1 MGASVRNHTESK
13 MAKLL
18 LLLLH
23 SLILADGPGGHHGH
37 HHGGHHGDHG
47 AHHGAHN
54 EHHPHGAHSE
64 DHAHPG
70 GAQHHGDHGVSHHPV
85 QHTVVQSSPV
95 QHHTVHSSVQ
105 RPVSASF
112 SIQPE
117 TAHPIQHSVPRG
129 PQDLAQ
135 LIATHPKLTTLSAA
149 VKAAGLESTLASP
162 GPFTVFAPTD
172 LAFKKIPDADLQ
184 RLLGDKAA
192 LSKILLRHVVPGTK
206 MQGKNIPPGVT
217 NLKTAAGE
225 QISATRDK
233 FIQVK
238 SKEGSAFIVLF
249 DVIASNGVLHAVDT
263 VF

>member
-1 MGASVRNHTESK
+1 MGASVRNHTESE

-18 LLLLH
+18 MLLLP
-23 SLILADGPGGHHGH
+23 SLILADGPGGHH
-37 HHGGHHGDHG
+37 HGAHHGDHG
-47 AHHGAHN
+47 AHHGAH
-54 EHHPHGAHSE
+54 AH
-64 DHAHPG
+64 G
-70 GAQHHGDHGVSHHPV
+70 GAAAHHGDHGASHHPVQHHPVQHHPV
-85 QHTVVQSSPV
+85 QHTVQSSPI
-95 QHHTVHSSVQ
+95 QHHTVHSSGSVQ

-117 TAHPIQHSVPRG
+117 AHPIQHSVSQG
-129 PQDLAQ
+129 PQDLAH
-135 LIATHPKLTTLSAA
+135 LVATHPKLTTLNAA
-149 VKAAGLESTLASP
+149 VKAAGLEATLASP
-162 GPFTVFAPTD
+162 GPFTVFAPTN

-192 LSKILLRHVVPGTK
+192 LSKILLRHVVPGTR

>member
-1 MGASVRNHTESK
+1 MGASVRNHTESE
-13 MAKLL
+13 MARLNMLMLL
-18 LLLLH
+18 LP
-23 SLILADGPGGHHGH
+23 SLILADGPGG

-54 EHHPHGAHSE
+54 GNHAHAGGAAHHADHGA
-64 DHAHPG
+64 
-70 GAQHHGDHGVSHHPV
+70 SHHPV
-85 QHTVVQSSPV
+85 QHTVQSSPV

-117 TAHPIQHSVPRG
+117 VQAHPIQHSAPLQG

-135 LIATHPKLTTLSAA
+135 LVATHPKLTTLNAA
-149 VKAAGLESTLASP
+149 VKAAGLEATLASP
-162 GPFTVFAPTD
+162 GPFTVFAPTN
-172 LAFKKIPDADLQ
+172 LAFQKIPDADLQ

-192 LSKILLRHVVPGTK
+192 LSKILLRHVVPGTR

-217 NLKTAAGE
+217 SLKTAAGE

>member
-1 MGASVRNHTESK
+1 MGASVRNHTESE

-18 LLLLH
+18 MLLLP
-23 SLILADGPGGHHGH
+23 SLILADGPGGH

-54 EHHPHGAHSE
+54 ENHAHAGGAAHHADHGA
-64 DHAHPG
+64 
-70 GAQHHGDHGVSHHPV
+70 SHHPV
-85 QHTVVQSSPV
+85 QHTVQSSPV

-117 TAHPIQHSVPRG
+117 AQHPIQHSVSQGR
-129 PQDLAQ
+129 QNLAQ
-135 LIATHPKLTTLSAA
+135 LIATHPKLTTLNAA
-149 VKAAGLESTLASP
+149 VKAAGLEAPLASP
-162 GPFTVFAPTD
+162 GPFTVFAPTN
-172 LAFKKIPDADLQ
+172 LAFEKIPSADLQ

-192 LSKILLRHVVPGTK
+192 LSKILLRHVVPGTR
-206 MQGKNIPPGVT
+206 MQGKNIPPGAT

-225 QISATRDK
+225 QSSATRDK

-249 DVIASNGVLHAVDT
+249 DVIASNGVLHSVD
-263 VF
+263 

>member
-1 MGASVRNHTESK
+1 MGVRNHPESK

-18 LLLLH
+18 MLLALP
-23 SLILADGPGGHHGH
+23 SLMLADGPGGHH
-37 HHGGHHGDHG
+37 HGAHHGDHG
-47 AHHGAHN
+47 AGHHGAHN
-54 EHHPHGAHSE
+54 ENHGA
-64 DHAHPG
+64 A
-70 GAQHHGDHGVSHHPV
+70 HHGDHGASHHPV
-85 QHTVVQSSPV
+85 QHTLQSSPV
-95 QHHTVHSSVQ
+95 QHHTVHSSGSVH

-117 TAHPIQHSVPRG
+117 AHPIQHSVSQG

-135 LIATHPKLTTLSAA
+135 LVATHPKLTTLNAA
-149 VKAAGLESTLASP
+149 VKAAGLEATLASP
-162 GPFTVFAPTD
+162 GPFTVFAPTN
-172 LAFKKIPDADLQ
+172 LAFEKIPSADLQ

-192 LSKILLRHVVPGTK
+192 LSKILLRHVVPGSRI
-206 MQGKNIPPGVT
+206 QGKNIPPGVT

-249 DVIASNGVLHAVDT
+249 DAIASNGVLHAVDT

>member
-18 LLLLH
+18 MLLLLP
-23 SLILADGPGGHHGH
+23 SLILADGPGGHH
-37 HHGGHHGDHG
+37 HGAHHGDHG

-54 EHHPHGAHSE
+54 EN
-64 DHAHPG
+64 HAHAG
-70 GAQHHGDHGVSHHPV
+70 GAAHHGDHGASHHPV
-85 QHTVVQSSPV
+85 QHTLQSSPV

-117 TAHPIQHSVPRG
+117 AHPIQHSVSQG

-135 LIATHPKLTTLSAA
+135 LVATHPKLTTLYAA
-149 VKAAGLESTLASP
+149 VKAAGLEATLASP
-162 GPFTVFAPTD
+162 GPFTVFAPTN
-172 LAFKKIPDADLQ
+172 LAFKKIPEADLQ

-192 LSKILLRHVVPGTK
+192 LSKILLRHVVPGTR

>member
-1 MGASVRNHTESK
+1 MGASVRNHTESE

-18 LLLLH
+18 MLLLLP
-23 SLILADGPGGHHGH
+23 SLILADGPGGHH
-37 HHGGHHGDHG
+37 HGAHHGDHG

-54 EHHPHGAHSE
+54 EN
-64 DHAHPG
+64 HAHAG
-70 GAQHHGDHGVSHHPV
+70 GAAHHGDHGASHHPV
-85 QHTVVQSSPV
+85 QHTLQSSPV
-95 QHHTVHSSVQ
+95 QHHTVHSSSSVQ

-117 TAHPIQHSVPRG
+117 AHPIQHSVSQG

-135 LIATHPKLTTLSAA
+135 LVATHPKLTTLYAA
-149 VKAAGLESTLASP
+149 VKAAGLEATLASP
-162 GPFTVFAPTD
+162 GPFTVFAPTN
-172 LAFKKIPDADLQ
+172 LAFKKIPA
-184 RLLGDKAA
+184 
-192 LSKILLRHVVPGTK
+192 
-206 MQGKNIPPGVT
+206 GVT

-233 FIQVK
+233 FIQIK

>member
-1 MGASVRNHTESK
+1 MGGRQGGGGNHTESE
-13 MAKLL
+13 MARLNLLILL
-18 LLLLH
+18 LP
-23 SLILADGPGGHHGH
+23 SLILADGPGGHHHGA
-37 HHGGHHGDHG
+37 HHGAHG

-54 EHHPHGAHSE
+54 EN
-64 DHAHPG
+64 HAHAG
-70 GAQHHGDHGVSHHPV
+70 GAAHHGDHGASHHPV
-85 QHTVVQSSPV
+85 HHIVQSSPV

-117 TAHPIQHSVPRG
+117 VQAHPIQHSAPLQG
-129 PQDLAQ
+129 PQDLA
-135 LIATHPKLTTLSAA
+135 
-149 VKAAGLESTLASP
+149 
-162 GPFTVFAPTD
+162 PTN

>member
-1 MGASVRNHTESK
+1 MGVSETTQGK
-13 MAKLL
+13 MATRLNLL
-18 LLLLH
+18 LLLP
-23 SLILADGPGGHHGH
+23 SLILADGPGGHH
-37 HHGGHHGDHG
+37 HGAHHGDHG
-47 AHHGAHN
+47 AHHGAHAHGGAAS
-54 EHHPHGAHSE
+54 HHADHGA
-64 DHAHPG
+64 
-70 GAQHHGDHGVSHHPV
+70 SHHPV
-85 QHTVVQSSPV
+85 QHHPVQHTVQSSPV
-95 QHHTVHSSVQ
+95 QHHTVHSSSGSVQ

-117 TAHPIQHSVPRG
+117 AHPIQHSASQG

-135 LIATHPKLTTLSAA
+135 LVATHPKLTTLNAA
-149 VKAAGLESTLASP
+149 VKAAGLEATLASP
-162 GPFTVFAPTD
+162 GPFTVFAPTN
-172 LAFKKIPDADLQ
+172 LAFQKIPDADLQ

-192 LSKILLRHVVPGTK
+192 LSKILLRHVVPGTR

-217 NLKTAAGE
+217 SLKTAAGE

>member
-1 MGASVRNHTESK
+1 MGASVRNHAESE

-18 LLLLH
+18 MLLLP
-23 SLILADGPGGHHGH
+23 SLILADGPGGHH
-37 HHGGHHGDHG
+37 HGAHHGDHG

-54 EHHPHGAHSE
+54 EN
-64 DHAHPG
+64 HAHAG
-70 GAQHHGDHGVSHHPV
+70 GASHHPV
-85 QHTVVQSSPV
+85 QHTLQSSPV
-95 QHHTVHSSVQ
+95 QHHTVHSSSSVQ

-117 TAHPIQHSVPRG
+117 AHPIQHSVSQG

-135 LIATHPKLTTLSAA
+135 LIATHPKLTTLNAA
-149 VKAAGLESTLASP
+149 VKAAGLEATLASP
-162 GPFTVFAPTD
+162 GPFTVFAPTN

-192 LSKILLRHVVPGTK
+192 LSKILLRHVVPGTR

-233 FIQVK
+233 FIQIK

>member
-1 MGASVRNHTESK
+1 MGASVRNHTESE
-13 MAKLL
+13 MARLNMLMLL
-18 LLLLH
+18 LP
-23 SLILADGPGGHHGH
+23 SLILADGPGGH

-47 AHHGAHN
+47 AHHGA
-54 EHHPHGAHSE
+54 
-64 DHAHPG
+64 
-70 GAQHHGDHGVSHHPV
+70 SHHPV
-85 QHTVVQSSPV
+85 QHTVQSSPV

-105 RPVSASF
+105 RPVSACF

-117 TAHPIQHSVPRG
+117 AQHPIQHSVSQG

-135 LIATHPKLTTLSAA
+135 LIATHPKLTTLNAA
-149 VKAAGLESTLASP
+149 VKAAGLEATLASP
-162 GPFTVFAPTD
+162 GPFTVFAPTI

-233 FIQVK
+233 LIQ
-238 SKEGSAFIVLF
+238 
-249 DVIASNGVLHAVDT
+249 
-263 VF
+263 

>member
-1 MGASVRNHTESK
+1 MGGRQGGGGNHTESE
-13 MAKLL
+13 MARLNLLILL
-18 LLLLH
+18 LP
-23 SLILADGPGGHHGH
+23 SLILADGPGGHHHGA
-37 HHGGHHGDHG
+37 HHGAHG

-54 EHHPHGAHSE
+54 EN
-64 DHAHPG
+64 HAHAG
-70 GAQHHGDHGVSHHPV
+70 GAAHHGDHGASHHPV
-85 QHTVVQSSPV
+85 HHIVQSSPV

-117 TAHPIQHSVPRG
+117 VQAHPIQHSAPLQG

-135 LIATHPKLTTLSAA
+135 LVATHPKLTTLNAA
-149 VKAAGLESTLASP
+149 VKAAGLEATLASP
-162 GPFTVFAPTD
+162 GPFTVFAPTN
-172 LAFKKIPDADLQ
+172 LAFKK
-184 RLLGDKAA
+184 
-192 LSKILLRHVVPGTK
+192 
-206 MQGKNIPPGVT
+206 IPPGVT

>member
-1 MGASVRNHTESK
+1 MGASVRNHTESE

-18 LLLLH
+18 MLLLP
-23 SLILADGPGGHHGH
+23 SLILADGPGGHH
-37 HHGGHHGDHG
+37 HGAHHGDHG

-54 EHHPHGAHSE
+54 EN
-64 DHAHPG
+64 HAHAG
-70 GAQHHGDHGVSHHPV
+70 GAVHHGDHGASNHPV
-85 QHTVVQSSPV
+85 QHTLQSSPV

-117 TAHPIQHSVPRG
+117 AHPIQHSVSQG

-135 LIATHPKLTTLSAA
+135 LVATHPKLTTLYAA
-149 VKAAGLESTLASP
+149 VKAAGLEATLASP
-162 GPFTVFAPTD
+162 GPFTVFAPTN
-172 LAFKKIPDADLQ
+172 LAFKKIPDAALQ
-184 RLLGDKAA
+184 RLLGDKTA
-192 LSKILLRHVVPGTK
+192 LSKILLRHVVPGTR

>member
-1 MGASVRNHTESK
+1 MGASVRNHTGSK

-18 LLLLH
+18 LMLLP

-64 DHAHPG
+64 DHA
-70 GAQHHGDHGVSHHPV
+70 HHGDHGVSHHPV

-117 TAHPIQHSVPRG
+117 TAHPIQHSVPQG

-162 GPFTVFAPTD
+162 GHFTVFAPTD

-192 LSKILLRHVVPGTK
+192 LSKILLG
-206 MQGKNIPPGVT
+206 
-217 NLKTAAGE
+217 
-225 QISATRDK
+225 
-233 FIQVK
+233 
-238 SKEGSAFIVLF
+238 
-249 DVIASNGVLHAVDT
+249 
-263 VF
+263 

>member
-1 MGASVRNHTESK
+1 MGVSETTQGK
-13 MAKLL
+13 MATRLNLL
-18 LLLLH
+18 LLLP
-23 SLILADGPGGHHGH
+23 SLIVADGPGGHH
-37 HHGGHHGDHG
+37 HGAHHGDHG
-47 AHHGAHN
+47 AHHGAH
-54 EHHPHGAHSE
+54 AH
-64 DHAHPG
+64 G
-70 GAQHHGDHGVSHHPV
+70 GAAAHHGDHGASHHPVQHHPVQHHPV
-85 QHTVVQSSPV
+85 QHTVQSTPI
-95 QHHTVHSSVQ
+95 QHHTVHSSSGSVQ

-117 TAHPIQHSVPRG
+117 AHPIQHSVSQG

-135 LIATHPKLTTLSAA
+135 LVATHPKLTTLNAA
-149 VKAAGLESTLASP
+149 VKAAGLEATLASP
-162 GPFTVFAPTD
+162 GPFTVFAPTN
-172 LAFKKIPDADLQ
+172 LAFQKIPDADLQ

-192 LSKILLRHVVPGTK
+192 LSKILLRHVVPGTR

-217 NLKTAAGE
+217 SLKTAAGE

>member
-1 MGASVRNHTESK
+1 MGQRGRRNHTESE
-13 MAKLL
+13 MDRLNLLVLL
-18 LLLLH
+18 LP
-23 SLILADGPGGHHGH
+23 SLILADGPGGH

-54 EHHPHGAHSE
+54 EN
-64 DHAHPG
+64 HAHAG
-70 GAQHHGDHGVSHHPV
+70 GAAHHPV
-85 QHTVVQSSPV
+85 QHTVQSSPV

-117 TAHPIQHSVPRG
+117 AQHPIQHSVSQG
-129 PQDLAQ
+129 PQDLAH
-135 LIATHPKLTTLSAA
+135 LIASHPKLTTLNAA
-149 VKAAGLESTLASP
+149 VKAAGLEATLASP
-162 GPFTVFAPTD
+162 GPFTVFAPTN

-217 NLKTAAGE
+217 NLKTAA
-225 QISATRDK
+225 
-233 FIQVK
+233 
-238 SKEGSAFIVLF
+238 
-249 DVIASNGVLHAVDT
+249 
-263 VF
+263 

>member
-1 MGASVRNHTESK
+1 MGASVRNHTESE
-13 MAKLL
+13 MARLNMLMLL
-18 LLLLH
+18 LP
-23 SLILADGPGGHHGH
+23 SLILADGPGGH

-54 EHHPHGAHSE
+54 EN
-64 DHAHPG
+64 HAHAG
-70 GAQHHGDHGVSHHPV
+70 GAAHHGDHGASHHPV
-85 QHTVVQSSPV
+85 QHTLQSSPV
-95 QHHTVHSSVQ
+95 QHHTVHSSSVQ

-117 TAHPIQHSVPRG
+117 AHPIQHSVSQG

-135 LIATHPKLTTLSAA
+135 LVATHPKLTTLNAA
-149 VKAAGLESTLASP
+149 VKAAGLEATLASP
-162 GPFTVFAPTD
+162 GPFTVFAPTN

-192 LSKILLRHVVPGTK
+192 LSKIILRHVVPGTR
-206 MQGKNIPPGVT
+206 MQGKNIPPGIT

-225 QISATRDK
+225 QISASRDK
-233 FIQVK
+233 FIQIK
-238 SKEGSAFIVLF
+238 SKAGSAFIVLF

>member
-1 MGASVRNHTESK
+1 MGVSETTQGK
-13 MAKLL
+13 MATRLNLL
-18 LLLLH
+18 LLLP
-23 SLILADGPGGHHGH
+23 SLILADGPGGHH
-37 HHGGHHGDHG
+37 HGAHHGDHG
-47 AHHGAHN
+47 AHHGAHAHGGAAAHHADHGAS
-54 EHHPHGAHSE
+54 HHPV
-64 DHAHPG
+64 
-70 GAQHHGDHGVSHHPV
+70 QHHPVQHHPV
-85 QHTVVQSSPV
+85 QHTVQSSPI
-95 QHHTVHSSVQ
+95 QHHTVHSSSGSVQ

-117 TAHPIQHSVPRG
+117 AHPIQHSVSQG

-135 LIATHPKLTTLSAA
+135 LVATHPKLTTLNAA
-149 VKAAGLESTLASP
+149 VKAAGLEATLASP
-162 GPFTVFAPTD
+162 GPFTVFAPTN
-172 LAFKKIPDADLQ
+172 LAFQKIPDADLQ

-192 LSKILLRHVVPGTK
+192 LSKILLRHVVPGTR

-217 NLKTAAGE
+217 SLKTAAGE

>member
-1 MGASVRNHTESK
+1 MGASVRNHTESE
-13 MAKLL
+13 MARLNMLMLL
-18 LLLLH
+18 LP
-23 SLILADGPGGHHGH
+23 SLILADGPGGH

-54 EHHPHGAHSE
+54 ENHAHAGGAAHHADHGA
-64 DHAHPG
+64 A
-70 GAQHHGDHGVSHHPV
+70 HHPV
-85 QHTVVQSSPV
+85 QHTVQSSPV

-117 TAHPIQHSVPRG
+117 VQAHPIQHSAPLQG

-135 LIATHPKLTTLSAA
+135 LVATHPKLTTLNAA
-149 VKAAGLESTLASP
+149 VKAAGLEASLASP
-162 GPFTVFAPTD
+162 GPFTVFAPTN
-172 LAFKKIPDADLQ
+172 LAFKK
-184 RLLGDKAA
+184 
-192 LSKILLRHVVPGTK
+192 
-206 MQGKNIPPGVT
+206 IPPGVT

>member
-1 MGASVRNHTESK
+1 MGVSETTQGK
-13 MAKLL
+13 MATRLNLL
-18 LLLLH
+18 LLLP
-23 SLILADGPGGHHGH
+23 SLILADGPGGHH
-37 HHGGHHGDHG
+37 HGAHHGDHG
-47 AHHGAHN
+47 AHHGAHA
-54 EHHPHGAHSE
+54 HG
-64 DHAHPG
+64 G
-70 GAQHHGDHGVSHHPV
+70 GAAHHGDHGASHHPV
-85 QHTVVQSSPV
+85 QHHPVQHTVQSSPV
-95 QHHTVHSSVQ
+95 QHHTVHSSSGSVQ

-117 TAHPIQHSVPRG
+117 AHPIQHSVSQG

-135 LIATHPKLTTLSAA
+135 LVATHPKLTTLNAA
-149 VKAAGLESTLASP
+149 VKAAGLEATLASP
-162 GPFTVFAPTD
+162 GPFTVFAPTN
-172 LAFKKIPDADLQ
+172 LAFQKIPDADLQ

-192 LSKILLRHVVPGTK
+192 LSKILLRYVVPGTR

-217 NLKTAAGE
+217 SLKTAAGE

>member
-18 LLLLH
+18 MLLLLP
-23 SLILADGPGGHHGH
+23 SLILADGPGGHH
-37 HHGGHHGDHG
+37 HGAHHGDHG

-54 EHHPHGAHSE
+54 EN
-64 DHAHPG
+64 HAHAG
-70 GAQHHGDHGVSHHPV
+70 GAAHHGDHGASHHPV
-85 QHTVVQSSPV
+85 QHTLQSSPV

-117 TAHPIQHSVPRG
+117 AHPIQHSVSQG

-135 LIATHPKLTTLSAA
+135 LVASHPKLTTLNAA
-149 VKAAGLESTLASP
+149 VKAAGLEATLASP
-162 GPFTVFAPTD
+162 GPFTVFAPTN
-172 LAFKKIPDADLQ
+172 LAFKKIPDANLQ
-184 RLLGDKAA
+184 RLLADKAA
-192 LSKILLRHVVPGTK
+192 LSKILLRHVVPGTR